1 MKTFCTTLKDQKES
15 QVKLR
20 KEKISRLVKLLSH
33 YSMLY
38 LFSVKPNGTKVTP
51 AIGFHQQFV
60 VKTIMSEALS
70 MNLPRLSLQE
80 P

>member
-1 MKTFCTTLKDQKES
+1 
-15 QVKLR
+15 
-20 KEKISRLVKLLSH
+20 
-33 YSMLY
+33 MLY